1 MHHFNNEHIIYMD
14 ISSYLT
20 ELRINGN
27 MVFDPVRKK
36 WLVIQP
42 EELVRQALLLYL
54 LREKELPLARI
65 GVEKAIRLHNQI
77 RRFDL
82 VYYDRHGSPLL
93 LVECKSPSTPLTQQ
107 VLEQAVW
114 YNYEIKAP
122 YLLLSN
128 GKDSKWYKTDSAS
141 KAYELLSGDGPSL
154 T

>member
-1 MHHFNNEHIIYMD
+1 MD

-20 ELRINGN
+20 ELRIKEN

-36 WLVIQP
+36 WLIIQP

-54 LREKELPLARI
+54 LQEKALPLARI
-65 GVEKAIRLHNQI
+65 AVEKAIRLHNQI

-82 VYYDRHGSPLL
+82 VYYGRHGAPLL

-128 GKDSKWYKTDSAS
+128 GKNSKWYKTDSVS
-141 KAYELLSGDGPSL
+141 KAYEMLPEEGPALS
-154 T
+154 